1 MTTPTTLLAIP
12 PCRFAPER
20 SGYQAAGHREVAM
33 ATPKQRQAPR
43 GNVGE
48 AAGARRELSE
58 EARRSNIPGRSKT
71 GRAELARV
79 LGEP

>member
-1 MTTPTTLLAIP
+1 
-12 PCRFAPER
+12 
-20 SGYQAAGHREVAM
+20 M